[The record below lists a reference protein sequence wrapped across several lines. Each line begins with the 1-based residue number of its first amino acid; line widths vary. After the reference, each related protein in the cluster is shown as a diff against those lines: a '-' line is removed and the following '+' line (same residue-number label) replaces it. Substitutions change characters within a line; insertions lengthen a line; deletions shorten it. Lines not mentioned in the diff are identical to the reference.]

1 MRRSPSVVLFALLLV
16 VASGLI
22 RVSAAPQTAPRSAAV
37 AAVPSHPGPEQ
48 KALLDQYCVTC
59 HNSRLKTGGLT
70 LDNIDVAQPASGAAI
85 WEKVIRKLSADQMP
99 PPGRPRPDKPHK
111 DALLS
116 WLVSEI
122 DRDAAAHPNPGR
134 TESVHRLNRAE
145 YHNAVRDLLALDL
158 DVSELL
164 PADDMSYGFDN
175 MAGVLR
181 ITPSLLDRY
190 VAAARKISRGAIG
203 DLAIAPTAETIRLK
217 SDLSQDV
224 AFEDLPVGTRG
235 GVSIPHQ
242 FPVDAEYSFKV
253 EPLGGGADSHQLEV
267 AIDGARV
274 RVFEL
279 NARSGLGVGQGYDSE
294 GDAYEVRVPVKAGP
308 HVVAV
313 TFVKKSS
320 ALIES
325 VREPFFA
332 PHAEGAPRTQ
342 PAVGS
347 VTITGPFNGSGVSA
361 TPSRDRIFVCHP
373 ANAGAEAAC
382 ARQILTTLTRRAY
395 RRPVT
400 ESEIGVLLKFYQDGR
415 TSAGF
420 DNGIEMAIR
429 RLLVSPEFLFRI
441 ESDPQGVAPSTAYTV
456 SDIELASRLSFFLW
470 SSIPDDQL
478 LDAAVKGTLRKPG
491 VLEQQ
496 VRRMLAD
503 ARSNALVENFA
514 GQWLQLRTIE
524 GSTPNEFLFPNFG
537 ENLRRDFRRETEL
550 FFASVL
556 RENRSVLDFI
566 TADYTFVNERL
577 AKHYGFPNVYG
588 SQFRRVHIPDENR
601 RGLLGQGSFLTLT
614 SLADRT
620 TVVGRGKWILDNVV
634 GSPPP
639 SPPPP
644 CPLPPGQV
652 GVCVPAFPENKTGG
666 KVLSVRERMEQH
678 RANPVCASCHAR
690 MDPLGFSL
698 ENYDATGQW
707 RTRDGDTAIDASAAL
722 PDGTRFEGPA
732 GLRSWILARP
742 AQFSTALTEKL
753 MIYGLG
759 RGLEAYDAP
768 AIRKI
773 VNGAASDYRF
783 QSLIIGVVKST
794 PFQMRKSADRLAPIG
809 AVAAARQ

>member
-1 MRRSPSVVLFALLLV
+1 MNLRSSLVVLV
-16 VASGLI
+16 VIAAMPGLI
-22 RVSAAPQTAPRSAAV
+22 RVSAAQPSPQSPTISP
-37 AAVPSHPGPEQ
+37 VPSHGSAEQ
-48 KALLDQYCVTC
+48 RALLDKYCVTC
-59 HNSRLKTGGLT
+59 HNSRSKTGGLA
-70 LDNIDVAQPASGAAI
+70 LDGVDVARPPASIAV
-85 WEKVIRKLSADQMP
+85 WEKVIRKVSTDQMP
-99 PPGRPRPDKPHK
+99 PPGRPAPDKQQK
-111 DALLS
+111 AALVS

-175 MAGVLR
+175 IAGVLR

-190 VAAARKISRGAIG
+190 VAAARKISRNAIG
-203 DLAIAPTAETIRLK
+203 DTAVAPTAETFRLK
-217 SDLSQDV
+217 SDLSQDA
-224 AFEDLPVGTRG
+224 AFEDLPLGTRG
-235 GVSIPHQ
+235 GVSILYQ
-242 FPVDAEYSFKV
+242 FPIDAEYEFKV
-253 EPLGGGADSHQLEV
+253 EPLGGGSDAHQLEV

-279 NARSGLGVGQGYDSE
+279 GPRSGLGVGQGYDSE
-294 GDAYEVRVPVKAGP
+294 GAAFDVRVPVKAGP
-308 HVVAV
+308 HTVAV
-313 TFVKKSS
+313 TFVRKSA
-320 ALIES
+320 ALLES
-325 VREPFFA
+325 LRDPFDA

-347 VTITGPFNGSGVSA
+347 VTIVGPFNGSGVSQ
-361 TPSRDRIFVCHP
+361 TPSRDRVFVCRP
-373 ANAGAEAAC
+373 ANVGAEAGC
-382 ARQILTTLTRRAY
+382 ARQIMSTLVRRAY
-395 RRPVT
+395 RRSVT
-400 ESEIGVLLKFYQDGR
+400 DAEVSVLMRFYQDGR
-415 TSAGF
+415 NAGSF
-420 DNGIEMAIR
+420 DSGIEMALR

-441 ESDPQGVAPSTAYTV
+441 EADPAGVAPSTAYAV
-456 SDIELASRLSFFLW
+456 SDLELASRLSFFLW

-478 LDAAVKGTLRKPG
+478 LDAAIQRTLRKPG

-503 ARSNALVENFA
+503 PRSNALVENFA

-524 GSTPNEFLFPNFG
+524 GSAPNEFLFPNFG
-537 ENLRRDFRRETEL
+537 ENLRRDFRHETEL
-550 FFASVL
+550 FFSSIL
-556 RENRSVLDFI
+556 HENRSVLDFI

-620 TVVGRGKWILDNVV
+620 TVVGRGKWIMDNVL

-644 CPLPPGQV
+644 CPLPPGQT
-652 GVCVPAFPENKTGG
+652 GVCVPALAENKSGG
-666 KVLSVRERMEQH
+666 KVLSLRERMEEH

-707 RTRDGDTAIDASAAL
+707 RTNDGDTKIDASASL
-722 PDGTRFEGPA
+722 PDGTKFEGPA
-732 GLRSWILARP
+732 GLRAWILARP
-742 AQFSTALTEKL
+742 SQFATALTEKL
-753 MIYGLG
+753 LIYGLG
-759 RGLEAYDAP
+759 RGLEPYDAP
-768 AIRKI
+768 AIRK
-773 VNGAASDYRF
+773 VVTGAAGDYRF
-783 QSLIIGVVKST
+783 QALILGVVTST
-794 PFQMRKSADRLAPIG
+794 PFQMRRTAAP
-809 AVAAARQ
+809 AAAPATIAGAQH

>member
-1 MRRSPSVVLFALLLV
+1 
-16 VASGLI
+16 
-22 RVSAAPQTAPRSAAV
+22 
-37 AAVPSHPGPEQ
+37 
-48 KALLDQYCVTC
+48 
-59 HNSRLKTGGLT
+59 
-70 LDNIDVAQPASGAAI
+70 
-85 WEKVIRKLSADQMP
+85 
-99 PPGRPRPDKPHK
+99 
-111 DALLS
+111 
-116 WLVSEI
+116 
-122 DRDAAAHPNPGR
+122 
-134 TESVHRLNRAE
+134 
-145 YHNAVRDLLALDL
+145 
-158 DVSELL
+158 
-164 PADDMSYGFDN
+164 
-175 MAGVLR
+175 VLR
-181 ITPSLLDRY
+181 VTPSLLDRY
-190 VAAARKISRGAIG
+190 VAAARKISRNAIG
-203 DLAIAPTAETIRLK
+203 DSAIAATAQTFRLK
-217 SDLSQDV
+217 SDLSQDL
-224 AFEDLPVGTRG
+224 AFEELPLGTRG
-235 GVSIPHQ
+235 GVSIPYQ
-242 FPVDAEYSFKV
+242 FPLDAEYSFKV

-267 AIDGARV
+267 AIDGARI

-279 NARSGLGVGQGYDSE
+279 NARSGLGAGQGYDSE

-313 TFVKKSS
+313 AFVRKSS
-320 ALIES
+320 ALVES
-325 VREPFFA
+325 VRDPFYA

-347 VTITGPFNGSGVSA
+347 VTITGPFNSSGISL
-361 TPSRDRIFVCHP
+361 TPSRERIFVCRP
-373 ANAGAEAAC
+373 ATAGAEASC
-382 ARQILTTLTRRAY
+382 ARQILSTLARRAY

-400 ESEIGVLLKFYQDGR
+400 ESEVGVLLKFYQDGQA
-415 TSAGF
+415 TGGF
-420 DNGIEMAIR
+420 DSGIEMAIR

-441 ESDPQGVAPSTAYTV
+441 DNDPASVAPSTAYAV
-456 SDIELASRLSFFLW
+456 SDLELASRLSFFLW

-478 LDAAVKGTLRKPG
+478 LDAAVRGTLRKPG
-491 VLEQQ
+491 VVEQQ

-503 ARSNALVENFA
+503 PRASALVENFA

-524 GSTPNEFLFPNFG
+524 GSAPNEFLFPNFG

-550 FFASVL
+550 LFETIL

-620 TVVGRGKWILDNVV
+620 TVVGRGKWIMDNVL

-644 CPLPPGQV
+644 CPLPPGQT
-652 GVCVPAFPENKTGG
+652 GVCVPALVENKSGE
-666 KVLSVRERMEQH
+666 KVLTLRARMEQH

-707 RTRDGDTAIDASAAL
+707 RTYDGETKIDASAAL
-722 PDGTRFEGPA
+722 PDGTKFQGPA
-732 GLRSWILARP
+732 GLRAWILARP
-742 AQFSTALTEKL
+742 AQFATALTEKL

-759 RGLEAYDAP
+759 RGLEPYDAP

-773 VNGAASDYRF
+773 VNGAANDYRF
-783 QSLIIGVVKST
+783 QALIIGVVKST
-794 PFQMRKSADRLAPIG
+794 PFQMRRSAAP
-809 AVAAARQ
+809 ADAPSASVAGARQ